1 MSFLLNSPFTKTK
14 YVWTKIS
21 AELQGSAEPLRK
33 WTWQKKKVPL
43 QEEWMLSGNFAER
56 FFTLILR
63 KKKVDRKDILKEQNC
78 VLIKDIKKKK
88 RENRRW

>member
-1 MSFLLNSPFTKTK
+1 
-14 YVWTKIS
+14 
-21 AELQGSAEPLRK
+21 
-33 WTWQKKKVPL
+33 
-43 QEEWMLSGNFAER
+43 MLSGNFAER

-88 RENRRW
+88 RENRR